1 MHIYVAFL
9 AIHGRY
15 RDPARGVGSQS
26 ETPTFTAHKDGSVEV
41 DGYQRFEISAIGEVT
56 VHKKA
61 EKFQKLKEIFVELS
75 RDHVVQTLIDV
86 GCNTGLA
93 SFLAFEAGYT
103 KVMGLD
109 LDPANVYVFNGVA
122 TARNAH
128 KGLMAKNFTFGDPL
142 PFVADVI
149 NVGAL
154 THWVWCLTSEVHKIG
169 FEGLLR
175 YLFKYTKSFVV
186 IEFVLPTDGA
196 VRRFGHLRRC
206 GNKTAQA
213 MYTVDNF
220 ERAVSQVAKI
230 MKKIEIDGPSRLLYV
245 LDKTVPVDLVC
256 ARTAEEMVRE
266 HELGPVIP
274 PLRRCQGSVLYV
286 DEQRTLALKH
296 YQLRDRIEDGRF
308 IEGSHDRYKIL
319 EREACTLLALQRFS
333 WTPNL
338 LCVGEDYILTEHAG
352 EPACADHEPYN
363 YKEQLERIFDD
374 MQALK
379 LRHNDL
385 QKPYATDFVVGLYG
399 DVKLLDYGWAS
410 INGSLEINCMWNDT
424 VLIANDV
431 EPPQFP
437 SMRRGFRAA
446 ETVDSLPPLPR
457 CAPPPRPDWDAS
469 FVRPYATQQEC
480 QRQSR
485 PRSRSIS

>member
-1 MHIYVAFL
+1 MHAIFSIL
-9 AIHGRY
+9 ALPGRY
-15 RDPARGVGSQS
+15 RDPTRGVGSQS
-26 ETPTFTAHKDGSVEV
+26 ETPSFIAYKDRSVKV
-41 DGYQRFEISAIGEVT
+41 SGYQDFEISSNGMVT

-75 RDHVVQTLIDV
+75 RDHIAQKIIDI

-93 SFLAFEAGYT
+93 SFLAFEAGY
-103 KVMGLD
+103 VEVLGLD
-109 LDPANVYVFNGVA
+109 HDPAAVNVFNSVA

-128 KGLMAKNFTFGDPL
+128 GGLRAEVFKFGDKI

-154 THWVWCLTSEVHKIG
+154 THWLWCLTSEVHKIG

-175 YLFKYTKSFVV
+175 YLFKYTRSFVV
-186 IEFVLPTDGA
+186 IEFVLPSDGA
-196 VRRFGHLRRC
+196 VRRFGHLQRC

-213 MYTVDNF
+213 MYTVENF

-230 MKKIEIDGPSRLLYV
+230 MKRIEIDGPGRLLFV
-245 LDKTVPVDLVC
+245 LDKIVPVDLAC
-256 ARTAEEMVRE
+256 ARTAEEMVHI
-266 HELGPVIP
+266 HELGPVVP
-274 PLRRCQGSVLYV
+274 PSRRCQGSVLYI

-296 YQLRDRIEDGRF
+296 YQLRDRTDDGKF
-308 IEGSHDRYKIL
+308 IEGSHEQYKIL
-319 EREACTLLALQRFS
+319 EREACTILALQRFS
-333 WTPNL
+333 WMPNL
-338 LCVGEDYILTEHAG
+338 LCVGDDYVLTEHAG
-352 EPACADHEPYN
+352 EPACFDNEPYN
-363 YKEQLERIFDD
+363 FKEQLERIFDD
-374 MQALK
+374 MHALK

-410 INGSLEINCMWNDT
+410 INGSLGIHCQWNDT

-431 EPPQFP
+431 KPPPFP

-457 CAPPPRPDWDAS
+457 CAPALRAEWGAP
-469 FVRPYATQQEC
+469 FVRPYATQREC
-480 QRQSR
+480 QRQIK
-485 PRSRSIS
+485 PKSRSIS